1 MLGFSPPFLVC
12 SQLNNKKQKN
22 KTNFVVN
29 WEKKIPWIYI
39 YHVCSATSQSNIL
52 FFWPADHQYLSEEGS
67 CTADSMD
74 SFLNGSDGYSLK
86 SKDDFC
92 ENGHKSCLLNLKWWV
107 QIHAGGTQPWAP
119 KSCWLEFY
127 VEGDKVFRGTSCLL
141 LYLPNGM
148 HKVKYFTNNGSNID
162 LVMSDFSSE

>member
-29 WEKKIPWIYI
+29 WEKNPLNLYLSCLQCNKPIK
-39 YHVCSATSQSNIL
+39 HTFS
-52 FFWPADHQYLSEEGS
+52 WPADHQYLSEEGS

-74 SFLNGSDGYSLK
+74 SFLNGSDGCSLK
-86 SKDDFC
+86 SKNDFC

-119 KSCWLEFY
+119 KSCWLECY
-127 VEGDKVFRGTSCLL
+127 VEGDKVFRGTSCLF
-141 LYLPNGM
+141 LYLPNDM

-162 LVMSDFSSE
+162 LVMPDFSSE